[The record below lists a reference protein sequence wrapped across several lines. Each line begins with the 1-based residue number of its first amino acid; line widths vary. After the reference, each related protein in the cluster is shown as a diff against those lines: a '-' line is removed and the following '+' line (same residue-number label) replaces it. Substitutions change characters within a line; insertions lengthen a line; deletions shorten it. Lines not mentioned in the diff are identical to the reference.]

1 MKIFQFFD
9 QNYGNSNIL
18 TFSQMYFYSLKSFLF
33 YLEYRNHVFFQAY
46 FTLGSKNIKSGL
58 ACTAGVESGRGQGR
72 REKGGGGGGRL
83 PISLF
88 WFYRFGGGG
97 KWRHRIGGKNLFF
110 LIGKTGLVVLKE
122 HLAIESKVKKKFKKL
137 ILFKRY
143 EALKCHIFLKII
155 TKIAEI

>member
-1 MKIFQFFD
+1 MVSFASKETMKIFQFFD

-33 YLEYRNHVFFQAY
+33 YLEYRNQVFFLAY

-72 REKGGGGGGRL
+72 REKGGGVGIAHFTFL
-83 PISLF
+83 ILTF
-88 WFYRFGGGG
+88 WGGG

-110 LIGKTGLVVLKE
+110 LIGKTGLVVLKD
-122 HLAIESKVKKKFKKL
+122 HLAIESKVKKKAHFV
-137 ILFKRY
+137 
-143 EALKCHIFLKII
+143 
-155 TKIAEI
+155 